1 MFLSNNF
8 HENFCIV
15 DIEILIAKQSSVLRI
30 ML

>member
-8 HENFCIV
+8 HEIFGIV